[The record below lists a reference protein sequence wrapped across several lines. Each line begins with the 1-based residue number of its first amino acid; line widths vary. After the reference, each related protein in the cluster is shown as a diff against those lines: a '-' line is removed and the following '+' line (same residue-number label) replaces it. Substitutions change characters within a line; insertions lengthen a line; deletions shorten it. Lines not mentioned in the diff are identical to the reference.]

1 MKGKSKY
8 LVLLLLLLVVCS
20 GLVTYALFRTNK
32 SGNATVNAARWNV
45 VFKNGESEIEN
56 NFNIQLS
63 NATWTNPLGNVAS
76 GKIAPGSQATFY
88 ITLDATNTETD
99 VYYEAVIGDS
109 FNDPDFEV
117 TVGEDSGII
126 AYSTTS
132 GAMIKQIPITV
143 VWNGSMNDSDSK
155 NSDDLLKKAQNITI
169 PITIT
174 AAQKL
179 ALKYTVTFNDGFGNV
194 ISTKKVSEGDTVGT
208 LPENPTKVG
217 YTFDGWYDAVEN
229 GDEVT
234 TSTEVTSGMNV
245 YAHWNIKYVTVTF
258 DSNGGSSVAQQQI
271 QEGSTI
277 NPLPISSLSG
287 SELIG
292 WFDENDNQLSTST
305 IIMNNITYTASWYNA
320 YSRTGTL
327 VYYDPVSTNTCDS
340 THTSSSTCYKWRIIK
355 EDDNDVTL
363 QLDHNLINEVAWN
376 TSGDNN
382 NGPVTILTQL
392 ASATSSWTR
401 VPGLTYEYD
410 TTDSVPNNYGKL
422 SCDNGICTITKTNV
436 MINNVKARLISG
448 EEIATIANDSLWSL
462 KPDYQLVINN
472 LPSWLVENTRGSY
485 PNNYGD
491 DNYGYWTLSPHYE
504 SVSFA
509 FYVECER
516 YMGRGYGILVS
527 TSRGRGARP
536 VITVPKTD
544 LN

>member
-63 NATWTNPLGNVAS
+63 NAEWTNPLGSVAS

-99 VYYEAVIGDS
+99 VYY
-109 FNDPDFEV
+109 PDFEV

-320 YSRTGTL
+320 YSRAGTL

-355 EDDNDVTL
+355 EDENNATI
-363 QLDHNLINEVAWN
+363 QLDHNLINN
-376 TSGDNN
+376 TSWNQTSTLD
-382 NGPVTILTQL
+382 GPITLLTDL
-392 ASATSSWTR
+392 AAATSSWSR
-401 VPGLTYEYD
+401 VSGLTYSYNTQYYD
-410 TTDSVPNNYGKL
+410 GL
-422 SCDNGICTITKTNV
+422 SCLNGTCTIIKTNQQIQNIKSRV
-436 MINNVKARLISG
+436 ITREEIISISG
-448 EEIATIANDSLWSL
+448 N
-462 KPDYQLVINN
+462 K
-472 LPSWLVENTRGSY
+472 SWLADNTISSEY
-485 PNNYGD
+485 ND
-491 DNYGYWTLSPHYE
+491 LNYGYWTLTPSDNN
-504 SVSFA
+504 
-509 FYVECER
+509 YVY
-516 YMGRGYGILVS
+516 YMDYSADLYTDYVLGSSWTRG
-527 TSRGRGARP
+527 TRP